1 MEEKNM
7 NEIPE
12 NILEMIAG
20 GNPDDA
26 AAYLQTM
33 AEKYKTTDICELW
46 TSMDLYEQKM
56 YITLYDWEH

>member
-1 MEEKNM
+1 MEEMNM
-7 NEIPE
+7 HEIPE

-26 AAYLQTM
+26 QAYLQTM
-33 AEKYKTTDICELW
+33 MEKYKTTDICELW
-46 TSMDLYEQKM
+46 TSMDRYEQQM